1 MRTRLDLQKLLEKT
15 LGSRNVYFQPP
26 PNVQMKYPAIVYK
39 RQKIDNDFGDDLVY
53 MQSHFYS
60 VIVIDSNPDSQIVM
74 DISRIPGIQ
83 YDRNYVSDNLYHDVF
98 TLYY

>member
-1 MRTRLDLQKLLEKT
+1 MPTRLDLQKLLEKT

-26 PNVQMKYPAIVYK
+26 PNVQMEYPAIVYK
-39 RQKIDNDFGDDLVY
+39 LNHLQNHYRFFDVY
-53 MQSHFYS
+53 IQSHFYS
-60 VIVIDSNPDSQIVM
+60 VIVIDSNPDSPIVM
-74 DISRIPGIQ
+74 DVSRIPGIQ

>member
-26 PNVQMKYPAIVYK
+26 PNVQMEYPAIVYK
-39 RQKIDNDFGDDLVY
+39 RQKIGNDFGDDLVY
-53 MQSHFYS
+53 IQSHFYS
-60 VIVIDSNPDSQIVM
+60 VIVIDSNPDSPIVM
-74 DISRIPGIQ
+74 DVSRIPGIQ
-83 YDRNYVSDNLYHDVF
+83 HDRNYVSDNLYHDAF

>member
-26 PNVQMKYPAIVYK
+26 PNVQMEYPAIVYK

-53 MQSHFYS
+53 IIAFLFCNRDRFESRQPYCYGRFSNS
-60 VIVIDSNPDSQIVM
+60 WDSI
-74 DISRIPGIQ
+74 
-83 YDRNYVSDNLYHDVF
+83 
-98 TLYY
+98 

>member
-26 PNVQMKYPAIVYK
+26 PNVQMEYPAIVYK
-39 RQKIDNDFGDDLVY
+39 RQKIGNDFGDDLVY

-60 VIVIDSNPDSQIVM
+60 VIVIDSNPDSPIVM
-74 DISRIPGIQ
+74 DISKIPGIQ
-83 YDRNYVSDNLYHDVF
+83 YDRNYVFDNLYHDAF